1 ILLTARDLGL
11 GACFVGAYRDDEV
24 SRILA
29 LPRHVRPIGI
39 IPIGYPDERPPRYE
53 RLPLEQLVHLNRYGN
68 RVRLNEL

>member
-1 ILLTARDLGL
+1 
-11 GACFVGAYRDDEV
+11 VGAYRDDEV

-39 IPIGYPDERPPRYE
+39 IPIGYPDERPPMYE

-68 RVRLNEL
+68 RVGLGGL